1 MVVKI
6 TWTLK
11 VSPSDLLTLTTPSQE
26 TVRGSRAVSP
36 ELVRVWYK
44 VSTLRRQPTHDTS
57 PASVLA
63 TSPLVTIRHATTSSL
78 LRLNTAYYI
87 SPPADTPRQT
97 TPYPTSCSF

>member
-1 MVVKI
+1 MC
-6 TWTLK
+6 
-11 VSPSDLLTLTTPSQE
+11 DLLTLTTPSQE

-78 LRLNTAYYI
+78 LRLNTGTI
-87 SPPADTPRQT
+87 SPQPTPSR
-97 TPYPTSCSF
+97 PRPTFCSF

>member
-1 MVVKI
+1 MCY
-6 TWTLK
+6 
-11 VSPSDLLTLTTPSQE
+11 LLTLTTPSQE

-78 LRLNTAYYI
+78 LRLNTGTLSL
-87 SPPADTPRQT
+87 SPQLTPRQT
-97 TPYPTSCSF
+97 ASYLL

>member
-1 MVVKI
+1 MC
-6 TWTLK
+6 
-11 VSPSDLLTLTTPSQE
+11 DLLTLTTPSQE

-78 LRLNTAYYI
+78 LRLNTGTLNF
-87 SPPADTPRQT
+87 SPQLTPRQT
-97 TPYPTSCSF
+97 APYLL